1 MKDIPANFTS
11 ALVPFAA
18 ASLDCLENG
27 RSSANEDPSQSCILS
42 GVMKSGRLAWIA
54 RGDALE
60 VINIA
65 TGARKA
71 AWKFGALLQEERNP
85 TITCVAEYSYA
96 NAPKLLIGLETG
108 AHAGMLCMF
117 DVKTSKVV
125 KAVDF
130 MHKVTAVEPVT
141 NVLATEAPLQV
152 LSEHLRCFCGV
163 VAVGTQYGH
172 LYLIDMCLDD
182 AHDDSDELLPHAL
195 HVFTT
200 KARDVMRRRDDALT
214 RGEILALHL
223 NNNAQVRGTFQYVQP
238 DGELLESYIA
248 EEVFVTSLKFVH
260 PIGTLIVGFNFGCFQ
275 MWRLYEP
282 VLDFSSKLDIDDVCP
297 ITHFAYQEPE
307 NDPRNFCYL
316 WVARGPLPS
325 DAGQDIVSTVH
336 HEVIF
341 DVDMAPA
348 KALSQLVWRGPI
360 GLVEPF
366 EVFNSCLGAG
376 LLPKNVE
383 LAASNLTA
391 QAQRENL
398 LSVALNHGAAGF
410 ITSCVSQFAEGEFVH
425 AGCTLRFILDWAW
438 GKVAQ
443 VKDSLDKLCVPLY
456 DCSGMPLEQQGLQL
470 FHQHQLQLTNLQT
483 IVQVLMT
490 NSGPSTSQGLG
501 DLDMK
506 FRVVTLINQFYQA
519 VSWCLSNNLLPEFD
533 EAESPP
539 SGQYCYPASV
549 LSHEYQ
555 TRRQQ
560 ISRLHR

>member
-1 MKDIPANFTS
+1 MKDIPANYTS

-18 ASLDCLENG
+18 PSLDCLENG
-27 RSSANEDPSQSCILS
+27 RNSANEDPSQSCILS

-60 VINIA
+60 VVNIA

-71 AWKFGALLQEERNP
+71 AWKFGALLQEERSP
-85 TITCVAEYSYA
+85 TITCVAEYSFA

-108 AHAGMLCMF
+108 VHAGMLCMF

-163 VAVGTQYGH
+163 VAIGTQYGH

-182 AHDDSDELLPHAL
+182 SHDDSDELLPHAL

-214 RGEILALHL
+214 RGKILALHL

-325 DAGQDIVSTVH
+325 DAGQDIVSTVQLYQ
-336 HEVIF
+336 
-341 DVDMAPA
+341 
-348 KALSQLVWRGPI
+348 LS
-360 GLVEPF
+360 F
-366 EVFNSCLGAG
+366 
-376 LLPKNVE
+376 
-383 LAASNLTA
+383 
-391 QAQRENL
+391 QRRIWYDSYGVLYEDL
-398 LSVALNHGAAGF
+398 LSVGVRLEHELLTTNLSAYHENVGSRVISCFTVENQRYQRPPRIETEDSFDEGAHGPDLSLCLFAWEV
-410 ITSCVSQFAEGEFVH
+410 TSSADPSKTTCYLGLFDMNRWYH
-425 AGCTLRFILDWAW
+425 AQMP
-438 GKVAQ
+438 VA
-443 VKDSLDKLCVPLY
+443 VRYSSAHPNLCAFFGMFSLD
-456 DCSGMPLEQQGLQL
+456 
-470 FHQHQLQLTNLQT
+470 N
-483 IVQVLMT
+483 
-490 NSGPSTSQGLG
+490 
-501 DLDMK
+501 
-506 FRVVTLINQFYQA
+506 VVKVTEPDDILA
-519 VSWCLSNNLLPEFD
+519 VHVDWD
-533 EAESPP
+533 TVTR
-539 SGQYCYPASV
+539 Y
-549 LSHEYQ
+549 LSHYVPPPELQ
-555 TRRQQ
+555 FFPSSLAFSATCVTETGVIQARFLGIQRQVGNMTY
-560 ISRLHR
+560 ILENS